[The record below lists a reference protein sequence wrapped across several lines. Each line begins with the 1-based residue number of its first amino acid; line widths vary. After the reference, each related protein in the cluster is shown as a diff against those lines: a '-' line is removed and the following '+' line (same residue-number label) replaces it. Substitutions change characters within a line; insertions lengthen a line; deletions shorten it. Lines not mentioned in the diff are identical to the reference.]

1 MILLKREY
9 VYLKTAVMKGSD
21 GIERHKTFKL
31 ITPHQ
36 ETHVICTNRGPAFT
50 KGQEEP
56 TEVKAALIDRSN
68 FKVVSSQGGK
78 THDDAEFEANL
89 RRPEVNRKVRSFRIL
104 TCLTGILK
112 MLIYRQSYLQP
123 DLSFA
128 QKLFDEWDKEID
140 EKYGLPKLSPRKN
153 IKRVENLTTMCCLNA
168 VAHVFFFKG
177 TSCTTE
183 AGRVDAEFPKGR
195 PFQIE
200 MLYECVQ
207 LLQPTREMIHRAWS
221 MGLEYSIG
229 TSSMGTTAMTAVA
242 ENIGMAVGSFFK
254 IPTED
259 YVSHI
264 IPKSELV
271 ELITKDRI
279 RRERTAEAEKSGEK
293 PQNVA
298 PPDSSTS
305 DLYDFDSYFSN
316 NDSVIKGHD
325 LVKSRELD
333 RKRREARVAYQL
345 RCSKNSGLSRKMD
358 ILSLV
363 DSSLLKEQPEQ
374 PPTVVSGLSQE
385 DIEAAKQRGREL
397 YQQRQEPEDLGGES
411 PEVID
416 GYHEERSSEFQ
427 GKKNCPYK
435 CSSLLKQQVCHYCS
449 WDTPESIRSATVKD
463 QMSVDSS
470 LLWPTLLDAALFYKP
485 QTLVQMASDQVAH
498 VDPGCGQMGTRRF
511 LSGFAFKK
519 KKIGNSGA
527 SRVDIGWV
535 QGTSDQFS
543 TWGKAADYMVKSGN
557 LTVGRFDMHTE
568 CLRDTM
574 YLLSVKENVRRC
586 PEEPRLEYKYC
597 PEMAMQ
603 DSERKAAAADNNC
616 FVCVRPYAVN
626 AGDDGSSSNKHVAP
640 KRHPKSGLSHRSFQ
654 RRFDSLLQGGRLCA
668 LNILVSPR
676 ITTVAPV
683 RLHHDGLEVNVG
695 GMYNHVSL
703 VAEMVKAL
711 SPVPGLRNMQE
722 VFSNCKQG
730 PEGLAA
736 DRTRLSGDK
745 EKRVVSA
752 ILTPSSA
759 EAAGSSM
766 DTAIVAGEAVEAV
779 EADEPAGKRG
789 RDEPAEEDD
798 QDDYL
803 SKLPYSVDVV
813 PMGLSL
819 DMAGMLYDDKGTEL
833 LEGYKDDFKRYKRE
847 LKYADLPQLST
858 GFVGYAPE
866 NRQTI
871 SVKLEPSVREGQ
883 QKVEAADPDI
893 SKIAVSRTHVSCSIG
908 REATDL
914 DIENWVVR
922 RQGARSTGQIEGD
935 LFAFSTWAS
944 HTLTTMRKRGMVSGA
959 QDPAFQICR
968 DMEHMVSVRL
978 LEAAYKNDD
987 FETGKKFNVDF
998 NHVKLSTAVPSTY
1011 AAKDKEPETSIKVTR
1026 KKLKANRVEVSFGGG
1041 VSGALRVAPP
1051 EDNLWVDEP
1060 AEEGDQGGCAMDAE
1074 DEEDLLDLGEGPA

>member
-1 MILLKREY
+1 M
-9 VYLKTAVMKGSD
+9 
-21 GIERHKTFKL
+21 
-31 ITPHQ
+31 
-36 ETHVICTNRGPAFT
+36 
-50 KGQEEP
+50 
-56 TEVKAALIDRSN
+56 
-68 FKVVSSQGGK
+68 VSSQGGK

-449 WDTPESIRSATVKD
+449 WDTPE
-463 QMSVDSS
+463 
-470 LLWPTLLDAALFYKP
+470 
-485 QTLVQMASDQVAH
+485 
-498 VDPGCGQMGTRRF
+498 
-511 LSGFAFKK
+511 
-519 KKIGNSGA
+519 
-527 SRVDIGWV
+527 
-535 QGTSDQFS
+535 
-543 TWGKAADYMVKSGN
+543 
-557 LTVGRFDMHTE
+557 
-568 CLRDTM
+568 
-574 YLLSVKENVRRC
+574 
-586 PEEPRLEYKYC
+586 
-597 PEMAMQ
+597 
-603 DSERKAAAADNNC
+603 
-616 FVCVRPYAVN
+616 
-626 AGDDGSSSNKHVAP
+626 
-640 KRHPKSGLSHRSFQ
+640 
-654 RRFDSLLQGGRLCA
+654 
-668 LNILVSPR
+668 
-676 ITTVAPV
+676 
-683 RLHHDGLEVNVG
+683 
-695 GMYNHVSL
+695 
-703 VAEMVKAL
+703 
-711 SPVPGLRNMQE
+711 
-722 VFSNCKQG
+722 
-730 PEGLAA
+730 
-736 DRTRLSGDK
+736 
-745 EKRVVSA
+745 
-752 ILTPSSA
+752 
-759 EAAGSSM
+759 
-766 DTAIVAGEAVEAV
+766 
-779 EADEPAGKRG
+779 
-789 RDEPAEEDD
+789 
-798 QDDYL
+798 
-803 SKLPYSVDVV
+803 
-813 PMGLSL
+813 
-819 DMAGMLYDDKGTEL
+819 
-833 LEGYKDDFKRYKRE
+833 
-847 LKYADLPQLST
+847 
-858 GFVGYAPE
+858 
-866 NRQTI
+866 
-871 SVKLEPSVREGQ
+871 
-883 QKVEAADPDI
+883 
-893 SKIAVSRTHVSCSIG
+893 
-908 REATDL
+908 
-914 DIENWVVR
+914 
-922 RQGARSTGQIEGD
+922 
-935 LFAFSTWAS
+935 
-944 HTLTTMRKRGMVSGA
+944 
-959 QDPAFQICR
+959 
-968 DMEHMVSVRL
+968 
-978 LEAAYKNDD
+978 
-987 FETGKKFNVDF
+987 
-998 NHVKLSTAVPSTY
+998 
-1011 AAKDKEPETSIKVTR
+1011 
-1026 KKLKANRVEVSFGGG
+1026 
-1041 VSGALRVAPP
+1041 
-1051 EDNLWVDEP
+1051 
-1060 AEEGDQGGCAMDAE
+1060 
-1074 DEEDLLDLGEGPA
+1074 